1 MSRNLDELFM
11 YPKEWMDEECAGVV
25 RLVRQWA
32 DREIVTKRMEYR
44 ENYQKLFVDKFRKLG
59 LDIGLQKLAVPSEL
73 GGFGWNS
80 QGHAYGMLTL
90 ACEIGR
96 ADASAGVLFASTCT
110 AFSLFAMKHN
120 LNEMLCSSI
129 SPIFSG
135 DKLRVVSFIL
145 PGAGYT
151 GSDTPLFLGRSII
164 AEAGAGKG
172 PCTITGKDLHPLF
185 AGGTADLYCVVC
197 AGNKGKPCIALVPGE
212 AKGIS
217 RGPDLLTTGLNACG
231 NAEVSFDGVDLPKE
245 NLIDRDGAVEM
256 LYTWLNLL
264 LGGVSIG
271 AATNF
276 FELLADWSDNRV
288 IKGGTTLKENPL
300 CASVLADVAEEI
312 ALAKLLLYD
321 LAAIIAKP
329 SSLDA
334 SSLVRTFTFAQMI
347 GSRVQQ
353 GAMRAM
359 NRGLELMGSA
369 GYAKEWHVEKDWR
382 DVKTIQSVLC
392 GAGAEAPVKM
402 DTARFFYSCT
412 EI

>member
-1 MSRNLDELFM
+1 
-11 YPKEWMDEECAGVV
+11 
-25 RLVRQWA
+25 
-32 DREIVTKRMEYR
+32 
-44 ENYQKLFVDKFRKLG
+44 
-59 LDIGLQKLAVPSEL
+59 
-73 GGFGWNS
+73 
-80 QGHAYGMLTL
+80 
-90 ACEIGR
+90 
-96 ADASAGVLFASTCT
+96 
-110 AFSLFAMKHN
+110 
-120 LNEMLCSSI
+120 
-129 SPIFSG
+129 
-135 DKLRVVSFIL
+135 
-145 PGAGYT
+145 
-151 GSDTPLFLGRSII
+151 
-164 AEAGAGKG
+164 
-172 PCTITGKDLHPLF
+172 
-185 AGGTADLYCVVC
+185 
-197 AGNKGKPCIALVPGE
+197 
-212 AKGIS
+212 
-217 RGPDLLTTGLNACG
+217 
-231 NAEVSFDGVDLPKE
+231 
-245 NLIDRDGAVEM
+245 M

-321 LAAIIAKP
+321 LAAIIARP

-334 SSLVRTFTFAQMI
+334 SSLTRTFTFAQMI

-353 GAMRAM
+353 GAMHAM